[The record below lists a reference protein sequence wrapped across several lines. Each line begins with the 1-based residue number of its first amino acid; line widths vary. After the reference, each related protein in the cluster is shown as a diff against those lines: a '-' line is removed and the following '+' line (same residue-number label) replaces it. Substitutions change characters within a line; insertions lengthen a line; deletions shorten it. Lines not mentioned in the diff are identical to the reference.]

1 MKSIPRKIFVLIIA
15 NISRPF
21 ESFLAKIWVKINI
34 DVRKITKI
42 SSENKFKLEEIMK
55 NQNEKPTVTI
65 SDLNLGEDVS
75 ILNWINKSN

>member
-1 MKSIPRKIFVLIIA
+1 M
-15 NISRPF
+15 
-21 ESFLAKIWVKINI
+21 NI
-34 DVRKITKI
+34 DVTKITKI

-65 SDLNLGEDVS
+65 NDLNLGEDVS